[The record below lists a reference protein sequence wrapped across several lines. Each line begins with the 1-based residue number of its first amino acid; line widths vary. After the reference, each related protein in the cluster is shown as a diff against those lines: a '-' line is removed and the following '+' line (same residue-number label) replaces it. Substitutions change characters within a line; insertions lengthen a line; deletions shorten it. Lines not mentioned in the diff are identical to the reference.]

1 VSGWTG
7 ELADATRDLAGTVG
21 RAADSTPGVRRA
33 RMAGAW
39 IMDTLPRPLDVLPWI
54 KLKLGLA
61 LVGGG
66 LASLFVFYVGIG
78 WVPVSLSVTA
88 IAVALVTSQ
97 ILAHGMTRPLR
108 EMTAASRAMAR
119 GDYTRR
125 VRATARD
132 EVGQLADA
140 FNQMATDLAQADQQR
155 RELIANVSHELRTP
169 IFALQAVLEN
179 VVDGVEVPDA
189 ATLQTA
195 LAQTERLGRLV
206 TDLLDVSRFE
216 AGAVPLDADQFA
228 VDDFLDAAVR
238 EAEVTAR
245 AAGRDVI
252 FASYAPPAE
261 VVADPHRLHQ
271 VVANLLDNAARHSPA
286 GGRIT
291 ASARIEAGT
300 LVVEV
305 TDEGPGIPPSER
317 TRVFERF
324 TRGGVA
330 DTGGTGL
337 GLAIARWIVELHG
350 GTIAVVDPEPGRA
363 GCRIR
368 FRVPARVARSRQP
381 GDGPPAVGPRAS
393 TNPAQ
398 ALRKPS
404 PGA

>member
-1 VSGWTG
+1 MSGWTG
-7 ELADATRDLAGTVG
+7 DLAEATRDLAGSVG
-21 RAADSTPGVRRA
+21 RAADGAPGVRRA
-33 RMAGAW
+33 RLIGVH
-39 IMDTLPRPLDVLPWI
+39 IMDALPRPLDWLPWI

-66 LASLFVFYVGIG
+66 AASLFVFYVGIG
-78 WVPVSLSVTA
+78 WVPIPLSVTA

-108 EMTAASRAMAR
+108 EMTAASKAMAR

-140 FNQMATDLAQADQQR
+140 FNQMATDLAQADAQR

-189 ATLQTA
+189 TTLHTA

-206 TDLLDVSRFE
+206 TDLLDVSRLE
-216 AGAVPLDADQFA
+216 AGAVPLHAEEFA
-228 VDDFLDAAVR
+228 IDEFLDAAVR
-238 EAEVTAR
+238 EADVTAR
-245 AAGRDVI
+245 AAGRDVT
-252 FASYAPPAE
+252 FVSYAPSAV

-271 VVANLLDNAARHSPA
+271 VVANLLDNAARHSPV

-291 ASARIEAGT
+291 VSARIEAGT
-300 LVVEV
+300 IVVDV
-305 TDEGPGIPPSER
+305 TDEGPGIPPGER

-324 TRGGVA
+324 TRGGLA
-330 DTGGTGL
+330 DHGGTGL
-337 GLAIARWIVELHG
+337 GLAIARWVVELHG
-350 GTIAVVDPEPGRA
+350 GTIAVVDPEAGRG

-368 FRVPARVARSRQP
+368 FSIPAGVPVRVTR
-381 GDGPPAVGPRAS
+381 
-393 TNPAQ
+393 
-398 ALRKPS
+398 
-404 PGA
+404 

>member
-1 VSGWTG
+1 MSGWTG
-7 ELADATRDLAGTVG
+7 DLADATRDLAGTVG
-21 RAADSTPGVRRA
+21 RAADGAPGVRRA
-33 RMAGAW
+33 RLIGAH
-39 IMDTLPRPLDVLPWI
+39 IMDALPRPLDVLPWI

-66 LASLFVFYVGIG
+66 VASLFVFYVGIG

-108 EMTAASRAMAR
+108 EMTAASKAMAK

-140 FNQMATDLAQADQQR
+140 FNQMATDLAQADAQR

-189 ATLQTA
+189 TTFHTA

-206 TDLLDVSRFE
+206 TDLLDVARLE
-216 AGAVPLDADQFA
+216 AGAVPLHPEEFA
-228 VDDFLDAAVR
+228 VDEFLEAAVR
-238 EAEVTAR
+238 EADVTAR
-245 AAGRDVI
+245 AAGRDVT
-252 FASYAPPAE
+252 FVSYAPSAA

-291 ASARIEAGT
+291 VSARIDAAAI
-300 LVVEV
+300 VVDV
-305 TDEGPGIPPSER
+305 TDEGPGIPASER

-324 TRGGVA
+324 TRGGLA
-330 DTGGTGL
+330 DHGGTGL
-337 GLAIARWIVELHG
+337 GLAIARWVVELHG
-350 GTIAVVDPEPGRA
+350 GTIAVVDTEAGRG

-368 FRVPARVARSRQP
+368 FHVPVRLAP
-381 GDGPPAVGPRAS
+381 
-393 TNPAQ
+393 
-398 ALRKPS
+398 
-404 PGA
+404 